1 MTSEE
6 LDALEKLEKAATPGP
21 WHEYSNHDSVYGTQ
35 IGMIDDAD
43 SPHDVFQLAD
53 TSFDEDTSNTN
64 AELMAAL
71 RNAAPALIAA
81 ARENADLRAKL
92 ADAEKA
98 RDEQAEAVRVL
109 AKCYSFVEADAMMV
123 ADLTRHA
130 PLDAESQAKHDSTE
144 AASEALMREIA
155 DNPAA
160 AAAVKEA
167 SGG

>member
-1 MTSEE
+1 M
-6 LDALEKLEKAATPGP
+6 AASDDGP
-21 WHEYSNHDSVYGTQ
+21 WVR
-35 IGMIDDAD
+35 
-43 SPHDVFQLAD
+43 LAD
-53 TSFDEDTSNTN
+53 
-64 AELMAAL
+64 AQAAIDRL
-71 RNAAPALIAA
+71 T
-81 ARENADLRAKL
+81 RENADLRAKL